1 MRKRKI
7 KEGDEGEKGGEEKET
22 ERKRKKER
30 RKRKWLGAVMNK
42 THNTVH

>member
-7 KEGDEGEKGGEEKET
+7 KEGDEGEKRGEEKET